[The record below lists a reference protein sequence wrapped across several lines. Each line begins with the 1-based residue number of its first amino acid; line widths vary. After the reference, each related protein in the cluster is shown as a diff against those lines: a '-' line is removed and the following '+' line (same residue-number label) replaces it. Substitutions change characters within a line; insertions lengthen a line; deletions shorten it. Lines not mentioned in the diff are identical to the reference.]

1 MSKGYLVIAQ
11 NSNYDYVRMAY
22 ALALSITNTQKSVRR
37 ISIAIDK
44 NTIVPDKYKT
54 VFDQVIQ
61 MPFDDDA
68 EFADWKINN
77 KWKYYHM
84 TPYQHTVI
92 LDTDMLFLDDV
103 GHWWDYFSNRSLTS
117 PSQVKTYR
125 NEIANNNP
133 NRQTFLANN
142 LPNIYTAF
150 FHFNKNSDLTEE
162 YFKLVEHIFRNYD
175 TFKEDFLVPPRQ
187 TFLSAD
193 VVYALAGKILGIEDE
208 ICNKHLD
215 YPTFVHMKS
224 NVQGWGQGYSKNW
237 TKHIGAYFSKDCN
250 LKIGNYKQSL
260 PFHYQDKEFLTDEI
274 IVKLEKKI
282 GL

>member
-1 MSKGYLVIAQ
+1 
-11 NSNYDYVRMAY
+11 
-22 ALALSITNTQKSVRR
+22 
-37 ISIAIDK
+37 
-44 NTIVPDKYKT
+44 
-54 VFDQVIQ
+54 
-61 MPFDDDA
+61 MPFNDDA
-68 EFADWKINN
+68 QLADWKINN
-77 KWKYYHM
+77 KWKYYYM
-84 TPYQHTVI
+84 TPYDHTVI
-92 LDTDMLFLDDV
+92 LDTDMLFLSDV
-103 GHWWDYFSNRSLTS
+103 GHWWDYFANRDLTS

-125 NEIANNNP
+125 NEIANNNS

-150 FHFNKNSDLTEE
+150 FHFNKNSDLAEE

-193 VVYALAGKILGIEDE
+193 VVYALAGKILGIGDQ
-208 ICNKHLD
+208 ICNKHLE

-250 LKIGNYKQSL
+250 LKIGNYKQTL

>member
-1 MSKGYLVIAQ
+1 M
-11 NSNYDYVRMAY
+11 
-22 ALALSITNTQKSVRR
+22 
-37 ISIAIDK
+37 
-44 NTIVPDKYKT
+44 
-54 VFDQVIQ
+54 
-61 MPFDDDA
+61 
-68 EFADWKINN
+68 
-77 KWKYYHM
+77 
-84 TPYQHTVI
+84 
-92 LDTDMLFLDDV
+92 
-103 GHWWDYFSNRSLTS
+103 
-117 PSQVKTYR
+117 
-125 NEIANNNP
+125 
-133 NRQTFLANN
+133 ANN